1 MIGLSCAWRWIWVS
15 ITSGAPSVKKP
26 PPLTGGSWN
35 GSPSTRIGLPNER
48 RSRAELRVD
57 HRTFVDHDEPGLGGR
72 PVGVEGE
79 GRRAF
84 RALARPVDER
94 VDGRRAGAA
103 LRAHHQ
109 RRLAGE
115 GGERRLAARAFG
127 DVAGER
133 RLADA
138 GIAEQ
143 AEHLGLALL
152 EPPADLVDR
161 RPPARATIRGRSGAT
176 AGRRRGGLAASA
188 RRLLAGACAPA
199 SSPARF
205 GSALA
210 PQREQTGG
218 LRPRS

>member
-1 MIGLSCAWRWIWVS
+1 MIGLSCAWRWMWVS
-15 ITSGAPSVKKP
+15 MTSGAPSVKKP

-57 HRTFVDHDEPGLGGR
+57 HRALVDHDEPRLRGR

-79 GRRAF
+79 GGRAF
-84 RALARPVDER
+84 RALARPVDEG

-103 LRAHHQ
+103 LRPHHQ

-115 GGERRLAARAFG
+115 GGERRLAARALG

-138 GIAEQ
+138 RIAEQ
-143 AEHLGLALL
+143 AKHLRLALL
-152 EPPADLVDR
+152 EPPADRSIAAGLLARPFAADR
-161 RPPARATIRGRSGAT
+161 PRRRRLAPVGEPVPIAGSSATGRVRPPA
-176 AGRRRGGLAASA
+176 SA
-188 RRLLAGACAPA
+188 RP
-199 SSPARF
+199 
-205 GSALA
+205 LA

-218 LRPRS
+218 LRFRS